1 MNYHKLLLQIF
12 KPFSNLQIVKILRGH
27 GMEDVEDADGLGDA
41 AEADMDTNE
50 DVGDIDDATIHVHEN
65 GWDEVEDEN

>member
-1 MNYHKLLLQIF
+1 
-12 KPFSNLQIVKILRGH
+12 
-27 GMEDVEDADGLGDA
+27 MEDVEDADGLGDA

-50 DVGDIDDATIHVHEN
+50 DVGDIDDVTIHVHEN